1 MKMIYA
7 HRFLKYLVTS
17 FVALVFTTSLVAQ
30 EADSL
35 FELPSLDIDIIVV
48 DSVAKDTASDSAI
61 KVKDTVNVSTI
72 VEGKDT
78 IDTAKTVQRMYV
90 DTVVEKIQI
99 SSEPIESTDNTMK
112 ATETKTGAAMPL
124 MLQHS
129 ETLSSK
135 PTISKIASEVPQ
147 DTAAMKTPPVSIK
160 VVTTEEMA
168 AQGQQPPLD
177 ADIAARE
184 AEKKNAEA
192 EAAKEV
198 EKKSVVETVA
208 PKEKQ
213 ATTTPAKKEVVT
225 TASSKAK
232 PKTQVASS
240 TSSSTSKKTTA
251 EAGIVYRVQVLALQN
266 ESQQALNEIKKQVG
280 AKIPVSVIPENGM
293 QKYVAGSFKTYNE
306 AAQFKNELVEKG
318 CKGCFVVAYSNGK
331 RVGL

>member
-17 FVALVFTTSLVAQ
+17 IVALVFTTSLVAQ

-78 IDTAKTVQRMYV
+78 IDTAKTVQRMYA

-160 VVTTEEMA
+160 VVTTEKMA

-184 AEKKNAEA
+184 AEKKNA

>member
-17 FVALVFTTSLVAQ
+17 IVALVFTTSLVAQ

-160 VVTTEEMA
+160 VVTTEKMA

-184 AEKKNAEA
+184 AEKKNA

>member
-17 FVALVFTTSLVAQ
+17 IVALVFTTSLVAQ

-78 IDTAKTVQRMYV
+78 IDTAKTVQRMYA

-192 EAAKEV
+192 AKEV
-198 EKKSVVETVA
+198 EKKSVVETVV

>member
-17 FVALVFTTSLVAQ
+17 IVALVFTTSLVAQ

-160 VVTTEEMA
+160 VVTTEKMA

-192 EAAKEV
+192 AKEV
-198 EKKSVVETVA
+198 EKKSVVETVV